1 MLKAY
6 LLLSQYV
13 AYKSHKCY
21 NVIYKTQMILIAE
34 DGIMA
39 LDGHRGAVLL
49 PQQKKILE
57 QVGYQIRM
65 VRQRRKISVNLVAE
79 RAGVSRRSVWAVE
92 RGNPS
97 VSIGIYLKVL
107 HAVGFDKD
115 LLKICADDPLGRLL
129 QDERDNK
136 YAREEDGQR

>member
-1 MLKAY
+1 
-6 LLLSQYV
+6 
-13 AYKSHKCY
+13 
-21 NVIYKTQMILIAE
+21 
-34 DGIMA
+34 MA

>member
-1 MLKAY
+1 
-6 LLLSQYV
+6 
-13 AYKSHKCY
+13 
-21 NVIYKTQMILIAE
+21 
-34 DGIMA
+34 MA
-39 LDGHRGAVLL
+39 LKGHRRAVLL
-49 PQQKKILE
+49 PQQEKMLE

-107 HAVGFDKD
+107 HTIGFDKD
-115 LLKICADDPLGRLL
+115 LLKICADDPLGKFL

-136 YAREEDGQR
+136 YARKEDRQR

>member
-1 MLKAY
+1 M
-6 LLLSQYV
+6 
-13 AYKSHKCY
+13 
-21 NVIYKTQMILIAE
+21 IYKIQSLLNTEDDVIALE
-34 DGIMA
+34 
-39 LDGHRGAVLL
+39 GHRGAVLL
-49 PQQKKILE
+49 PQQEKILE

-115 LLKICADDPLGRLL
+115 FLKICAEDPLGRLL
-129 QDERDNK
+129 QDERDDK
-136 YAREEDGQR
+136 YKRTSNDEG

>member
-1 MLKAY
+1 
-6 LLLSQYV
+6 
-13 AYKSHKCY
+13 
-21 NVIYKTQMILIAE
+21 
-34 DGIMA
+34 MA
-39 LDGHRGAVLL
+39 LEGHRGAVLL
-49 PQQKKILE
+49 PQQEKILE

-115 LLKICADDPLGRLL
+115 FLKICADDPLGRLL
-129 QDERDNK
+129 QDERDDK
-136 YAREEDGQR
+136 YKRTSNDEG